1 MGSELLIVAW
11 SPRPLQTIKTVR
23 GRSEALDAEP
33 ARLYDT
39 GHADDVSV
47 YYHR

>member
-1 MGSELLIVAW
+1 MGNEMLIVAW

-23 GRSEALDAEP
+23 GRSEALDAGP

-39 GHADDVSV
+39 GYADDVSV
-47 YYHR
+47 YYYG